1 MKARGLRILMVPV
14 SRSRILFNECKRLM
28 PRYFTVFWSDTVCEE
43 RYRAGVSGEALSVIP
58 GEGFTEAGIA
68 NGDVM
73 YVISA
78 YDGQF
83 LLVARL
89 VVERLIDSYEA
100 TQNLIDEEIE
110 IASEYLLPQMGTA
123 TPQYFT
129 RQLRWEEVG
138 ALRLLSGD
146 GTPKPLKFA
155 GDEAIDEEAL
165 RGVREVT
172 ESSAMLFDEAIAQP
186 FHEHPADVEHHH
198 HEDEREEE
206 EIDDEDLAAIAL
218 SFADEDV
225 NIRTREAAREFVVSA
240 FEERGWTVMPVHDIG
255 EGFDL
260 HCILGD
266 DHLHVVVKG
275 TPHDTLEFTL
285 SELEYVRAEHDE
297 HFALC
302 LVTGALSGKPAL
314 STFNGDDLYDLFD
327 ARPLR
332 WAFRYR
338 DED

>member
-1 MKARGLRILMVPV
+1 
-14 SRSRILFNECKRLM
+14 M
-28 PRYFTVFWSDTVCEE
+28 PRYFTVFWNDSYCEE
-43 RYRAGVSGEALSVIP
+43 RYRAGLSGEALQYVA
-58 GEGFTEAGIA
+58 GEGFTAAGIA
-68 NGDVM
+68 SDDVV

-78 YDGQF
+78 YDGQY
-83 LLVARL
+83 LLVGRL
-89 VVERLIDSYEA
+89 VVERLLDSYESA
-100 TQNLIDEEIE
+100 STMIDTNELE
-110 IASEYLLPQMGTA
+110 IAAEYILPEMGTA
-123 TPQYFT
+123 TPQYYT

-138 ALRLLSGD
+138 DLRIVSTD

-155 GDEAIDEEAL
+155 GDEAIDEEAIS
-165 RGVREVT
+165 GVHEVT

-186 FHEHPADVEHHH
+186 FHENPADAEHQHA
-198 HEDEREEE
+198 EEEE

-218 SFADEDV
+218 SLADEDI
-225 NIRTREAAREFVVSA
+225 NIRARDVAREFVVAA

-275 TPHDTLEFTL
+275 TPHDTLEFSLT
-285 SELEYVRAEHDE
+285 ELEYARAERDD

-302 LVTGALSGKPAL
+302 LVTAALSGKPTL
-314 STFNGDDLYDLFD
+314 STFSGEDLYDMFD
-327 ARPLR
+327 ARPLN

-338 DED
+338 EED

>member
-1 MKARGLRILMVPV
+1 
-14 SRSRILFNECKRLM
+14 M
-28 PRYFTVFWSDTVCEE
+28 PRYFTVFWSDNACED
-43 RYRAGVSGEALSVIP
+43 RYRAGVSGEALSHIA
-58 GEGFTEAGIA
+58 GEGFSAAGIA
-68 NGDVM
+68 AGDVA

-83 LLVARL
+83 LLVARM
-89 VVERLIDSYEA
+89 VVEHLLDSYEA
-100 TQNLIDEEIE
+100 AQNLLDEEIE
-110 IASEYLLPQMGTA
+110 IAAEYLLPQVGTA

-138 ALRLLSGD
+138 DLRLIAGD

-155 GDEAIDEEAL
+155 GDDAIDEEAVS
-165 RGVREVT
+165 GVREVT
-172 ESSAMLFDEAIAQP
+172 ETSAMLFDEAIAQP
-186 FHEHPADVEHHH
+186 FHEHPADAHHA
-198 HEDEREEE
+198 HEEGQEEEE

-225 NIRTREAAREFVVSA
+225 NTRTREAAREFVVAA

-285 SELEYVRAEHDE
+285 TELEYVRAERDE

-327 ARPLR
+327 ARPLH

-338 DED
+338 DEE

>member
-1 MKARGLRILMVPV
+1 
-14 SRSRILFNECKRLM
+14 M
-28 PRYFTVFWSDTVCEE
+28 PRYFTVFWSDTYCEE
-43 RYRAGVSGEALSVIP
+43 RYRAGVSGEALSHLA
-58 GEGFTEAGIA
+58 GEGFAAAGIA
-68 NGDVM
+68 GGDVV

-89 VVERLIDSYEA
+89 VVEHVLDSYEA
-100 TQNLIDEEIE
+100 AQNLSEEDVE
-110 IASEYLLPQMGTA
+110 IASEYLIPQVGTA

-138 ALRLLSGD
+138 DLRLLSGD

-155 GDEAIDEEAL
+155 GDEAIDEEAVH
-165 RGVREVT
+165 GVREVS
-172 ESSAMLFDEAIAQP
+172 ESSAMLFDEAISMP
-186 FHEHPADVEHHH
+186 FHEHPADAHDHDGGGE
-198 HEDEREEE
+198 EEEE

-225 NIRTREAAREFVVSA
+225 NTRTRSVARDFVISA

-285 SELEYVRAEHDE
+285 TELEYVRAERDE

-327 ARPLR
+327 ARPLH

-338 DED
+338 